1 MFEIPD
7 TYFTVQEQT
16 TLVLSACLLGL
27 PMGLL
32 FDLFRMLR
40 VLFRHA
46 MVVVAIE
53 DILFCCTCAVTLA
66 AFTSV
71 ACRGEFRLFYPVGM
85 LLGCLLWRFT
95 VGNSLL
101 KITRKTAGFLR
112 RFLSQIFHPAAVFF
126 ARIQWKIK
134 QKFRHVIQNL
144 KKKKKNA
151 HIPLI
156 ADRHLLY
163 NKKKQQQEVNQN
175 GRCRKTK
182 SSATAEKKANLQR
195 RRAVQPAGS
204 RQKQKRKISV

>member
-16 TLVLSACLLGL
+16 TLFLFACLLGL

-46 MVVVAIE
+46 IVVVAIE

-112 RFLSQIFHPAAVFF
+112 LFLSQIFHPVAVFF
-126 ARIQWKIK
+126 ARIQWRIK

-182 SSATAEKKANLQR
+182 SSATA
-195 RRAVQPAGS
+195 
-204 RQKQKRKISV
+204 

>member
-16 TLVLSACLLGL
+16 TLFLFACLLGL

-112 RFLSQIFHPAAVFF
+112 LFL
-126 ARIQWKIK
+126 
-134 QKFRHVIQNL
+134 
-144 KKKKKNA
+144 
-151 HIPLI
+151 
-156 ADRHLLY
+156 
-163 NKKKQQQEVNQN
+163 
-175 GRCRKTK
+175 
-182 SSATAEKKANLQR
+182 
-195 RRAVQPAGS
+195 
-204 RQKQKRKISV
+204 